1 MQKVLN
7 PQGNYKGYQTKMLLE
22 ISISQSDC
30 GDMTL
35 FQTIQEVIG
44 RINIGKW
51 IDFHRQRRDA
61 YDPIAL
67 LTILLFAYAR
77 YGYAS
82 LRQLEEMSRYDLRC
96 RWLLQGQTP
105 SYKTYQRFINDQLK
119 GTLEEISHQVYL
131 CIQDQKALEAAI
143 LMIDG
148 TKFEANANKMTFFW
162 GAWVKRYRPRHWQK
176 AMEIVRQLNRYF
188 KVQGIAVRYS
198 ILKEP
203 TLKYLIEI
211 DERLDA
217 WLQEVGA
224 IRKGRGIHPVAK
236 LKRELGSVAKS
247 LFSYALAKDI
257 LGERNSFSKT
267 DPDATMMH
275 MKYDY
280 YNHTNVFKPGYNV
293 QIGVNNGYIAYSYIS
308 PDVNDTKTAIPFL
321 EGYRN
326 QFGDDPKMVVTDAG
340 YGSFENYA
348 YAQLHQIR
356 AILKYPGYQ
365 KKKEKVK
372 EKNQFQLMHMKRNGE
387 GTPICP
393 QGYDFEIEKIRVDM
407 KTGVPR
413 TTIHYRN
420 QHCENCPLR
429 SRCTTSKKGRS
440 ARISPQLEKYQKEVD
455 AYLETE
461 EGKRRMAQRSS
472 EAEGAFGD
480 IKKNFGYSLLRRRG
494 ESGVRVELGLVILGY
509 NLRHYHRQR
518 TKLMK

>member
-30 GDMTL
+30 GDLTL

-44 RINIGKW
+44 RINLGNW

-61 YDPIAL
+61 YDPVAL
-67 LTILLFAYAR
+67 LTVILFAYAR

-96 RWLLQGQTP
+96 RLILQGQTP
-105 SYKTYQRFINDQLK
+105 SYKTYQRFINHQLK
-119 GTLEEISHQVYL
+119 GSIEELSHQVYL
-131 CIQDQKALEAAI
+131 CIQDHKALEAAI

-188 KVQGIAVRYS
+188 ETQGIAVRYS

-211 DERLDA
+211 DERLDR
-217 WLQEVGA
+217 WLQEVNA

-236 LKRELGSVAKS
+236 LKRELGTIAKS

-308 PDVNDTKTAIPFL
+308 PDVNDMKTAIPFL
-321 EGYRN
+321 EGYRR
-326 QFGDDPKMVVTDAG
+326 QFGEYPKRVVTDAG
-340 YGSFENYA
+340 YGSYGNYA
-348 YAQLHQIR
+348 YAQLHQIQ
-356 AILKYPGYQ
+356 AILK
-365 KKKEKVK
+365 
-372 EKNQFQLMHMKRNGE
+372 LSL
-387 GTPICP
+387 
-393 QGYDFEIEKIRVDM
+393 
-407 KTGVPR
+407 
-413 TTIHYRN
+413 IH
-420 QHCENCPLR
+420 
-429 SRCTTSKKGRS
+429 
-440 ARISPQLEKYQKEVD
+440 I
-455 AYLETE
+455 
-461 EGKRRMAQRSS
+461 
-472 EAEGAFGD
+472 
-480 IKKNFGYSLLRRRG
+480 
-494 ESGVRVELGLVILGY
+494 
-509 NLRHYHRQR
+509 
-518 TKLMK
+518 

>member
-1 MQKVLN
+1 
-7 PQGNYKGYQTKMLLE
+7 
-22 ISISQSDC
+22 
-30 GDMTL
+30 MTL

-198 ILKEP
+198 I
-203 TLKYLIEI
+203 
-211 DERLDA
+211 
-217 WLQEVGA
+217 
-224 IRKGRGIHPVAK
+224 
-236 LKRELGSVAKS
+236 SVAKS